1 MYKSTKDKNI
11 LFWLISF
18 AKPFRLWIILAFF
31 AMLIVASFELL
42 IPINI
47 KQVIDSIVE
56 SKSSLDSIK
65 SHSYY
70 VDRKSVV

>member
-1 MYKSTKDKNI
+1 MYKSPKDKNI

-42 IPINI
+42 VPINI

-56 SKSSLDSIK
+56 S
-65 SHSYY
+65 
-70 VDRKSVV
+70 